1 MSDIDVGNDLMSHE
15 DDDDEW
21 EDMDEDVGEEE
32 EGEVVPAHLRPP
44 AVAVRRSTLRDTR

>member
-1 MSDIDVGNDLMSHE
+1 MSDIDVGNDH

-32 EGEVVPAHLRPP
+32 EGEVVPDHLRPP